1 MKRIW
6 IVLLAISLLVACGGN
21 SKNKPLDASY
31 DEDKV
36 KTKATEVIE
45 AIAVEDWEKI
55 RGICSEET
63 RAALTDE
70 VLKKV
75 SDEVLSKLGKLEE
88 IKEMQTMDLVRKGSE
103 VHYALV
109 IAKVK
114 FENKEM
120 IFTLS
125 FNPKMEMVDY
135 FMK

>member
-6 IVLLAISLLVACGGN
+6 IVLLAISLLVSCGGN
-21 SKNKPLDASY
+21 SKNKFLDAFY

-45 AIAVEDWEKI
+45 ATAVEDWEKI

-75 SDEVLSKLGKLEE
+75 SDEVLSKLEKLKGKSLV
-88 IKEMQTMDLVRKGSE
+88 QTPFQDQYGL
-103 VHYALV
+103 
-109 IAKVK
+109 
-114 FENKEM
+114 
-120 IFTLS
+120 
-125 FNPKMEMVDY
+125 
-135 FMK
+135 